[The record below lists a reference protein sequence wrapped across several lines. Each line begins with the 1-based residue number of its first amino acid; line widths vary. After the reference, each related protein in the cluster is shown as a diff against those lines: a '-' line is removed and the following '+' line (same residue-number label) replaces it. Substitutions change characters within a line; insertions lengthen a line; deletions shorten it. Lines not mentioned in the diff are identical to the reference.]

1 MKKIFYF
8 IFSFFAI
15 LILISCKNKSDNDNN
30 KFKPS
35 LDKNTNCDIKIV
47 GDYSNFEALENE
59 TKTFN
64 DYYPNVRI
72 NYEKIDDYDNNIGTV
87 LNSNSKPNIFFSYSK
102 YEDSSDIMSH
112 MEDLSAEDLK
122 INIDCIKNSLIKKDK
137 DNKVLMLPIFSRTY
151 GMLVNEDLFK
161 KENINV
167 PKTWTK
173 LLSSCQSFIDKGYL
187 SPMMGYTK
195 DSKYGNCMLNTI
207 AYPLFVENLF
217 DDPSALALANN
228 LDSRAGE
235 YTRDALNVVKELVNN
250 GFINIDE
257 CNKIKDNYEAV
268 IMRFFEGDVP
278 MMLCAADTVSGTKK
292 RESRS
297 EAYKN
302 SPFSYTYLPLP
313 TDEDGG
319 YFIDS
324 PSVEFSVNK
333 DCDNL
338 DMTNEFMRFLICD
351 KELNNMASVKGLIS
365 PVKNPSNSIYD
376 NFLKMPASK
385 TISPEVIGIK
395 DQLTKQIRTAAHKV
409 GQGELTVE
417 EAVSMYGQF

>member
-35 LDKNTNCDIKIV
+35 LDKNTSCDIKIV
-47 GDYSNFEALENE
+47 GDYSNFEALEKETEIFNE
-59 TKTFN
+59 
-64 DYYPNVRI
+64 YYPNVRI
-72 NYEKIDDYDNNIGTV
+72 NYEKIDDYDNNIKTV

-112 MEDLSAEDLK
+112 MEDLSDKSLN

-151 GMLVNEDLFK
+151 GMLVNENLFK

-167 PKTWTK
+167 PKNLNE
-173 LLSSCQSFIDKGYL
+173 LLNACQSFLDKNYI

-195 DSKYGNCMLNTI
+195 DSKSVNSMLNTI
-207 AYPLFVENLF
+207 AYPLFVLELANNE
-217 DDPSALALANN
+217 DALALANN
-228 LDSRAGE
+228 LDPRAGE
-235 YTRDALNVVKELVNN
+235 YTENALNIVKNFVDK
-250 GFINIDE
+250 GFINFDE
-257 CNKIKDNYEAV
+257 CNNIKDNYEAV

-297 EAYKN
+297 EAYTN
-302 SPFSYTYLPLP
+302 SPFSYSYVPVP
-313 TDEDGG
+313 TTNDGG

-351 KELNNMASVKGLIS
+351 KELNNMASIKGLIS
-365 PVKNPSNSIYD
+365 PTKNPSNSIYD
-376 NFLKMPASK
+376 PFINTPKER

-395 DQLTKQIRTAAHKV
+395 DQLTKQIRIASYKV
-409 GQGELTVE
+409 GKGELTVE
-417 EAVSMYGQF
+417 EAVSMYGTF

>member
-1 MKKIFYF
+1 
-8 IFSFFAI
+8 
-15 LILISCKNKSDNDNN
+15 
-30 KFKPS
+30 
-35 LDKNTNCDIKIV
+35 
-47 GDYSNFEALENE
+47 
-59 TKTFN
+59 
-64 DYYPNVRI
+64 
-72 NYEKIDDYDNNIGTV
+72 
-87 LNSNSKPNIFFSYSK
+87 
-102 YEDSSDIMSH
+102 
-112 MEDLSAEDLK
+112 
-122 INIDCIKNSLIKKDK
+122 
-137 DNKVLMLPIFSRTY
+137 MLPIFSRTY
-151 GMLVNEDLFK
+151 GILVNEDLFK

-173 LLSSCQSFIDKGYL
+173 LLSSCQSFLDKNYI

-207 AYPLFVENLF
+207 AYPLFVLELANNE
-217 DDPSALALANN
+217 DALALANN
-228 LDSRAGE
+228 LDPRAGE
-235 YTRDALNVVKELVNN
+235 YTENALNIVKNFVDK

-297 EAYKN
+297 EAYTN
-302 SPFSYTYLPLP
+302 SPFSYSYVPVP
-313 TDEDGG
+313 TTNYGG

-333 DCDNL
+333 NCDNL

-351 KELNNMASVKGLIS
+351 KELNNMASIKGLIS
-365 PVKNPSNSIYD
+365 PTKNPNNSIYD
-376 NFLKMPASK
+376 PFINTPKER

-395 DQLTKQIRTAAHKV
+395 DQLTKQIRIAAHKV

-417 EAVSMYGQF
+417 EAVSMYGTF